1 MNMNVLQIKCQKCRG
16 LGALLAPPTSAH
28 ISDEYSKLPIH
39 SNINDLMAYF
49 NSI

>member
-16 LGALLAPPTSAH
+16 LGAIWAPQASAH
-28 ISDEYSKLPIH
+28 ILDEYSKLPIH
-39 SNINDLMAYF
+39 SNIDALVAHF